1 MLKKK
6 VASSNDL
13 LELKYNFWSYLDDKK
28 REYILTN
35 CFESYDKF
43 LMGDLSQCEKISTY
57 YNVSSSSVNLYIED
71 GNNWL
76 VLVAKV
82 LLCKDLMS
90 KEKKQVLTKVLHQHY
105 LWKDRELPEYL
116 KNYVNDIS
124 TVFGNVEK

>member
-1 MLKKK
+1 
-6 VASSNDL
+6 
-13 LELKYNFWSYLDDKK
+13 LDDKK
-28 REYILTN
+28 REHILTN
-35 CFESYDKF
+35 CLEPYDKF

-57 YNVSSSSVNLYIED
+57 YNVSNSSVKLYIED

-82 LLCKDLMS
+82 LLCKDLIS

-116 KNYVNDIS
+116 KIYLNGTATKFKS
-124 TVFGNVEK
+124 EE